1 MAAKVFVDTNI
12 LLYIAFDQIDRN
24 NRGADPQKWEKYHE
38 ECVQKLVQ
46 YINDEPVGVGVFNP
60 DKFAFTQS
68 TRI

>member
-38 ECVQKLVQ
+38 ECVQKLSSV
-46 YINDEPVGVGVFNP
+46 Y
-60 DKFAFTQS
+60 K
-68 TRI
+68 R